1 MGKVIVENNE
11 KTVYRYDA
19 SAKTF
24 KIAAY
29 VLFGLAGTMVIFAIF
44 WFTQFMEL

>member
-1 MGKVIVENNE
+1 MGKIILEDGE
-11 KTVYRYDA
+11 KPVFRYDA

-29 VLFGLAGTMVIFAIF
+29 VLFGLAGSMVIFSIF
-44 WFTQFMEL
+44 WFTQFMEY

>member
-1 MGKVIVENNE
+1 MGKVSLEDGE
-11 KTVYRYDA
+11 KPVYRYDA

-29 VLFGLAGTMVIFAIF
+29 ILFGLAGTMVIFSIF
-44 WFTQFMEL
+44 WFKQFME

>member
-1 MGKVIVENNE
+1 MGKIKAEKGE
-11 KTVYRYDA
+11 KTIYRYDA

-29 VLFGLAGTMVIFAIF
+29 VLFGLAGTMVIFSIF
-44 WFTQFMEL
+44 WFTQFME